1 MRKMSFSYNFPG
13 IKEEKVMEEDLLEKL
28 HEELTEIDE
37 AREALRSVICDYV
50 MQRITCDEILPESL
64 LTIEDIAEAEYHLLE
79 EVLDL
84 YHATETVLRVFPAEK
99 VWLMRNKVIAK
110 NEKRGYYKED

>member
-1 MRKMSFSYNFPG
+1 MRKMSFSYNFPA

-28 HEELTEIDE
+28 HEEITEIDE
-37 AREALRSVICDYV
+37 AIEDLRLVICDYA
-50 MQRITCDEILPESL
+50 MQRMICDSLLPEAL
-64 LTIEDIAEAEYHLLE
+64 LTTDDIAEAEYHLLE

-110 NEKRGYYKED
+110 NEKRCYYKED